1 MKNQK
6 LNYGIVG
13 LFVIAMLAAAVVSG
27 IALTGQT
34 SAKHSYYVVFDNVAD
49 VRFGTQVRYE
59 GFPVGQVED
68 IGPET
73 EDGTTR
79 FLLEISIDKDWPIPA
94 DSIARIGSSTF
105 LGAKTV
111 EIQRGSSE
119 TPVVPGERIASGAP
133 ADMFA
138 AMSSV
143 AGEFGD
149 LSRDSLR
156 PLLARMSAMIESANT
171 LIDEDLTAF
180 LGSLKLVAA
189 DVRDRVPEITG
200 ELKAFTENLNNTMG
214 SVQRVLSDKNIKSV
228 ESLVQNIEAVSGEF
242 LQISADV
249 QGTLDQVTA
258 VIADLDRI
266 IEANEGKV
274 GAMLDDSRYT
284 LHSIAQNIDAINHNL
299 SGTARNMNEFSRL
312 IRQNPGLLLGG
323 SPREEDSIEVH
334 NTQNN
339 GSVQ

>member
-13 LFVIAMLAAAVVSG
+13 LFVIAMLAVAVGSG

-34 SAKHSYYVVFDNVAD
+34 SAHHNYYVVFDNVAD

-73 EDGTTR
+73 EGGTTR
-79 FLLEISIDKDWPIPA
+79 FLLEISIDKDWTLPA

-111 EIQRGSSE
+111 EIQRGQAT
-119 TPVVPGERIASGAP
+119 TPIAPGARFASGAP

-149 LSRDSLR
+149 LSRDRLR
-156 PLLARMSAMIESANT
+156 PLLARMSAMIESANS
-171 LIDEDLTAF
+171 LIDQDLTAF
-180 LGSLKLVAA
+180 LGSLNLVAA

-200 ELKAFTENLNNTMG
+200 ELKTFTANLNSTMG
-214 SVQRVLSDKNIKSV
+214 SVQRILSDKNV
-228 ESLVQNIEAVSGEF
+228 EGIEHLVQNIETVSSEF
-242 LQISADV
+242 VEISINV

-274 GAMLDDSRYT
+274 GSMLDDSRYT

-323 SPREEDSIEVH
+323 SPREEDSIEAH
-334 NTQNN
+334 STQNN
-339 GSVQ
+339 GTVQ